1 MNLKAA
7 FIILSVAAFA
17 AITPAWGQGAGGGS
31 GSTNP
36 AMLLRRDDV
45 RGDLQITDDQKSKLY
60 DLEQGLRQRFT
71 EAMRTAGEDA
81 ETRRKAFENI
91 GKKIVEEVNQILT
104 AGQRTRL
111 REIAIQVNGFSAAS
125 QPDVQKDLGLTEA
138 QKAKIADLMS
148 RMQKATRDA
157 WQKVQAGEIQ
167 YTDVQEVMK
176 KNQKILNDEIGK
188 ILTQPQKDK
197 FKTLAGK
204 TFVPAPESG
213 SGG

>member
-17 AITPAWGQGAGGGS
+17 AITPAWGQGAGG
-31 GSTNP
+31 STNP

-45 RGDLQITDDQKSKLY
+45 RADLQITDDQKSKLY
-60 DLEQGLRQRFT
+60 DLEQGLRDRFS
-71 EAMRTAGEDA
+71 EAMRTAGQDP

-104 AGQRTRL
+104 SCQRTRL

-125 QPDVQKDLGLTEA
+125 QPDVQKDLGLTET
-138 QKAKIADLMS
+138 QKSKIADLMT
-148 RMQKATRDA
+148 RMQKAGRDA
-157 WQKVQAGEIQ
+157 WQKVQSGEIQ
-167 YTDVQEVMK
+167 MADMQETQK

-188 ILTQPQKDK
+188 ILTQAQKDK

-204 TFVPAPESG
+204 TFVPTPEPG